1 MECVCLVVYCVIIVW
16 FVLLVDMFL
25 FYPTYNSIV
34 ILYSMFDTVDWVSME
49 DI

>member
-1 MECVCLVVYCVIIVW
+1 
-16 FVLLVDMFL
+16 MFL

-49 DI
+49 DIWFVRRKKTSTAIVESSLGEI